1 MVVLITHFG
10 HCVGLSSIG
19 NVDNEL
25 VRVISELNFHL
36 FVAAEVDQV
45 AAANSVCRVIV
56 LALCVVPMVM
66 ICVVP
71 MVVICVVPMVVICV
85 VPMVVV
91 CVIPMV
97 VVCVIPMVVVC
108 VIPMVVVCVTV
119 VSILVIVILVIVVI
133 FRVVTRGGRRIPCS
147 VLLAA
152 SDLGD
157 PVDASDGE
165 AQQGGE
171 AVRFHDSQ

>member
-1 MVVLITHFG
+1 
-10 HCVGLSSIG
+10 
-19 NVDNEL
+19 
-25 VRVISELNFHL
+25 LNFHL

-97 VVCVIPMVVVC
+97 VVCV
-108 VIPMVVVCVTV
+108 TV
-119 VSILVIVILVIVVI
+119 VSILVIVVI